1 MTQSETVPATGT
13 SDSGW
18 LALAVRLAREN
29 VAAGGGPFGA
39 LVVRDG
45 QLIATG
51 TNRVTLDS
59 DPTAHAEVVAIRDAC
74 RKLATFDLTGCE
86 LVSSC
91 EPCPLCVSASL
102 WARLD
107 RVIYTADRF
116 DAAKAGFDD
125 LAFYDL
131 FEQPRTDWP
140 MPVRAM
146 PLSDSASPFDA
157 WLANAE
163 RVAY

>member
-1 MTQSETVPATGT
+1 MGPDTGT

-18 LALAVRLAREN
+18 LTLAVRLAREN

-45 QLIATG
+45 QLVSTG
-51 TNRVTLDS
+51 TNRVTLDH
-59 DPTAHAEVVAIRDAC
+59 DPTAHAEVVAIREAC
-74 RKLATFDLTGCE
+74 RKLGTFDLTGCE
-86 LVSSC
+86 LISSC

-102 WARLD
+102 WARVD
-107 RVIYTADRF
+107 RVVYTADRY

-125 LAFYDL
+125 LAFYDML
-131 FEQPRTDWP
+131 ERPRAEWS
-140 MPVRAM
+140 MPVRVVSL
-146 PLSDSASPFDA
+146 PDSRSPFDA

-163 RVAY
+163 RVEY